1 MNKNSSG
8 EAIKKLADI
17 QRAVGVSICVL
28 VGLLISI
35 SPLFTKEDNVGIIIS
50 GIALAL
56 IGSWLSHL
64 VSRVLFGFGI
74 IVCNTDRIAHDIHR
88 ISASYQD
95 QSLKYDY
102 DKYYDEL
109 DQRTTNQ

>member
-17 QRAVGVSICVL
+17 QRAVGIFICVL

-35 SPLFTKEDNVGIIIS
+35 SPIFTKEKNTGIIIA

-56 IGSWLSHL
+56 LGSWLCHIA
-64 VSRVLFGFGI
+64 SRVLYGFGI
-74 IVCNTDRIAHDIHR
+74 IVCNSDRIAHDIHI
-88 ISASYQD
+88 ISKAYQD